1 MEQHLTFAMTIT
13 ILFDRFDTAD
23 IALLDSLGLL
33 DEVILHEMG
42 HVIGI
47 GSLWDFEPFVNLL
60 DENGDYAKNTSATAV
75 WQKDW
80 GCVGTPPIEKDYGPG
95 TAFAHWDE
103 ECLLDELMTG
113 FLGILGSGA
122 PPDTVPLSR
131 LTIAAVE
138 DLGYKVNYDV
148 ANAFDGSNTPCCKNG
163 TGAAQST
170 QNKPTLS
177 DVGRD
182 AAVAYGQNIL
192 RERQGQLPDEDAALL
207 LEDDDTRVMYV
218 GNKLV
223 SVLIME
229 DGIIFEV
236 FVTNN
241 ED

>member
-23 IALLDSLGLL
+23 IARAIRDSIGLM

-47 GSLWDFEPFVNLL
+47 GALWDYLL
-60 DENGDYAKNTSATAV
+60 DENGDYPKNTSATAV

-95 TAFAHWDE
+95 TAYSHWDE

-113 FLGILGSGA
+113 FIGILGSGDL
-122 PPDTVPLSR
+122 PDTVPLSR

-148 ANAFDGSNTPCCKNG
+148 ANAFDGSNTPCCKTG
-163 TGAAQST
+163 AGAAQST

-182 AAVAYGQNIL
+182 AAVTYGQNIL
-192 RERQGQLPDEDAALL
+192 RERQGQLPDDVAPL
-207 LEDDDTRVMYV
+207 LEDDDTRVMNV
-218 GNKLV
+218 GDKLV
-223 SVLIME
+223 IVLIME
-229 DGIIFEV
+229 DEIIFEV

>member
-1 MEQHLTFAMTIT
+1 MEQHLTFAMIIT

-23 IALLDSLGLL
+23 RALLDSIGLM
-33 DEVILHEMG
+33 DEVILHKMG

-47 GSLWDFEPFVNLL
+47 GTLFDYLL

-95 TAFAHWDE
+95 TAYGHWDE
-103 ECLLDELMTG
+103 ECLLDELTTG
-113 FLGILGSGA
+113 FLGI
-122 PPDTVPLSR
+122 PVPLSR

-148 ANAFDGSNTPCCKNG
+148 ANAFDGSNTPCCK
-163 TGAAQST
+163 TGAAAQST

-192 RERQGQLPDEDAALL
+192 RERQGQLPDDIAPL

-218 GNKLV
+218 GDKMV

>member
-1 MEQHLTFAMTIT
+1 
-13 ILFDRFDTAD
+13 
-23 IALLDSLGLL
+23 
-33 DEVILHEMG
+33 
-42 HVIGI
+42 
-47 GSLWDFEPFVNLL
+47 
-60 DENGDYAKNTSATAV
+60 
-75 WQKDW
+75 
-80 GCVGTPPIEKDYGPG
+80 
-95 TAFAHWDE
+95 
-103 ECLLDELMTG
+103 MTG

-148 ANAFDGSNTPCCKNG
+148 ANAFDGSDTPCCKTG
-163 TGAAQST
+163 AGAAQST

-192 RERQGQLPDEDAALL
+192 RERQGQLPDDVALL

>member
-1 MEQHLTFAMTIT
+1 MEQHLTFAMIIA

-23 IALLDSLGLL
+23 RALLDSIGLM

-47 GSLWDFEPFVNLL
+47 GALWDYLL
-60 DENGDYAKNTSATAV
+60 DENGDYPKNTSATAV

-95 TAFAHWDE
+95 NAFGHWDE

-113 FLGILGSGA
+113 FLGI
-122 PPDTVPLSR
+122 PVPLSR
-131 LTIAAVE
+131 LTIAAAE

-148 ANAFDGSNTPCCKNG
+148 ANAFDGSNTSCCKTG
-163 TGAAQST
+163 AGAAQST

-182 AAVAYGQNIL
+182 AAVTYGQNIL
-192 RERQGQLPDEDAALL
+192 RERQGQLPDDIAPL

-218 GNKLV
+218 GDKMV